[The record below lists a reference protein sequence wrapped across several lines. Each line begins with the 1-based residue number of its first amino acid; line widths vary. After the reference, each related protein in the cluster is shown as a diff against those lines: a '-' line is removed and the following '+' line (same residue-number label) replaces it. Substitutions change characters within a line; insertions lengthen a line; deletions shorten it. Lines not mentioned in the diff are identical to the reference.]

1 MRRKYTYV
9 IFYFC
14 FFTFYLAAQP
24 TQEWVARYERPSGS
38 SAIANQMALDKVGNC
53 YVLGNRPVSGG
64 IGGILTIKYN
74 SNGDTVWTRTY
85 NIGSGNA
92 AVNTAITADSVGN
105 VYVLGYIGP
114 TFGPYDIV
122 LIKYNTSGQQ
132 QWIKTYL
139 NSFPGDVA
147 LDNTGN
153 IYVCGGIGNSAL
165 LIKYNSNGDTI
176 WTRTL
181 NIAGNGSGAGHI
193 KVNGQGYVYLGGSS
207 TNISTNQNY
216 FLALKYDSNGVYQWH
231 NTYTSTGFETMRAMT
246 IDVLGNCYLAGDGS
260 DGIAAGGLTI
270 KYNINGNQLWVK
282 SFSYGEGGQVNGI
295 IADALGNIYV
305 TGYIGISGPNLD
317 YITIKYDSL
326 GDSIWVQLYGGNANQ
341 NDEAYSIDL
350 DDSNSIYI
358 TGRSRDMTN
367 SRDYMTIKYSSIGQQ
382 LWLARYNG
390 PLGNGED
397 ISYNVKVDNLR
408 NVFVT
413 GVSDRGGLIFDY
425 ATIKYS
431 QTVGIEP
438 VSNIIPDEYRLE
450 QNYPNP
456 FNPKTKISYQIPKS
470 GTVKL
475 IVYDL
480 LGSQLTVL
488 ENGHKQAGIYT
499 LEFDASN
506 QSTGIYFYKLISEN
520 YIETRKM
527 ILVK

>member
-1 MRRKYTYV
+1 
-9 IFYFC
+9 
-14 FFTFYLAAQP
+14 LSAQP

-122 LIKYNTSGQQ
+122 LVKYNTSGQQ

-139 NSFPGDVA
+139 SSFPGDVA

-176 WTRTL
+176 WTRTY

-207 TNISTNQNY
+207 RNISTNQYY
-216 FLALKYDSNGVYQWH
+216 FLALKYDSNGIYQWH

-246 IDVLGNCYLAGDGS
+246 IDVFGNCYLAGNGS
-260 DGIAAGGLTI
+260 DGVTDGGLTI
-270 KYNINGNQLWVK
+270 KYSPSGVQLWLRVLR
-282 SFSYGEGGQVNGI
+282 YAQGTNANDI
-295 IADALGNIYV
+295 ITDINGNIYV
-305 TGYIGISGPNLD
+305 TGAYTLGGGNFNYFTIKYNTIGDSNWVRTYNGSANDNDEAYSVALD
-317 YITIKYDSL
+317 DLNDIYVTGRSINSSSSWDYTTIKYDSN
-326 GDSIWVQLYGGNANQ
+326 GIQKWIQIYNNQTVNAEDVANK
-341 NDEAYSIDL
+341 IIL
-350 DDSNSIYI
+350 DKNKNIYVS
-358 TGRSRDMTN
+358 GLS
-367 SRDYMTIKYSSIGQQ
+367 KGVVG
-382 LWLARYNG
+382 G
-390 PLGNGED
+390 PL
-397 ISYNVKVDNLR
+397 
-408 NVFVT
+408 
-413 GVSDRGGLIFDY
+413 DY
-425 ATIKYS
+425 VTIKYS
-431 QTVGIEP
+431 QTVGIWP
-438 VSNIIPDEYRLE
+438 VSNIIPDEYTLE

-456 FNPKTKISYQIPKS
+456 FNPKTKIIYQMPKS
-470 GTVKL
+470 GNVKL
-475 IVYDL
+475 IVYNL

-488 ENGHKQAGIYT
+488 ENGYKQAGIYT
-499 LEFDASN
+499 LDFDASN
-506 QSTGIYFYKLISEN
+506 QSSGIYFYKLITEN